1 MRPLNTSD
9 LRAVADAPSRERLLR
24 RCVTAVR
31 RDGRTLGPAEDLP
44 PGLAE
49 EIGRRA
55 EAVDPQASVE
65 LQLACPDCGHLWAVP
80 FDTVSFLWDE
90 VGAWAERTLREVHL
104 LASAYGWGEDEILA
118 LSPERRRRYLGMVTA

>member
-31 RDGRTLGPAEDLP
+31 RDGRTLGPPKTFRPDSP
-44 PGLAE
+44 
-49 EIGRRA
+49 RRSA
-55 EAVDPQASVE
+55 GARRRSTRRPAIE
-65 LQLACPDCGHLWAVP
+65 LQLACPDCGHPWAVP